1 MASPTAADL
10 IAAGLS
16 ESMAYHAIAGTR
28 KISVPL
34 ALWLHERDGLK
45 VGPLDGKSAAEI
57 RLLRGMYSPAAP
69 ASVIARRAA
78 PSPGQKAA

>member
-1 MASPTAADL
+1 MATPTAADL

-16 ESMAYHAIAGTR
+16 ESMAYHAVAGTR
-28 KISVPL
+28 NIGIPL

-45 VGPLDGKSAAEI
+45 VGPLSGKTPAEI

-69 ASVIARRAA
+69 ESVIARRANLA
-78 PSPGQKAA
+78 TSKAA